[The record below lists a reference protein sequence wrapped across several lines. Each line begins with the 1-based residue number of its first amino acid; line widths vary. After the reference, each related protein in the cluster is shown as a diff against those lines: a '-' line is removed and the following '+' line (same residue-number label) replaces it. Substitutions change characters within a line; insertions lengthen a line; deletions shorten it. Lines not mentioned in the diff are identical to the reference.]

1 MKNDSDHMEHK
12 FQKAIEAQLNLLDL
26 MALKEVLKLT
36 TELAC
41 PEYYKQVQTNF

>member
-1 MKNDSDHMEHK
+1 VKNDNDHMEHK
-12 FQKAIEAQLNLLDL
+12 LHEAIRAQLFLLDN